1 MKNREE
7 DGEEELGAGEDDER
21 EEAEGEEEV
30 AKEEIIC
37 QQTRL
42 SKKSRRAGLVDADAM
57 GKITTVADSESG
69 GFVLNYY
76 CCC

>member
-37 QQTRL
+37 QQD
-42 SKKSRRAGLVDADAM
+42 KVVEEIAESRTCR
-57 GKITTVADSESG
+57 
-69 GFVLNYY
+69 
-76 CCC
+76 C